1 VASES
6 RFPHLPQIPGSIEKS
21 RENTD
26 TDAHVINT
34 ATLVMGRRSMPQL
47 VNTPDALAGN
57 IPRTDT
63 PPPATVSTPATVPGP
78 AMAPAPSSTGTTL
91 GTGSGGV
98 LLNLVSAPTPSTPP
112 PRSRSVSRSVATAAS
127 DSVQTDNRES
137 TGRPNMEADEPLL
150 PPQPPFVTATRET
163 DRSASPSRSSHSAN
177 SEKRREKEKWW
188 LGRFGRDQDKHKE

>member
-1 VASES
+1 MASES
-6 RFPHLPQIPGSIEKS
+6 RFPNLPQTPRAIEKS

-26 TDAHVINT
+26 TDAHAINT

-63 PPPATVSTPATVPGP
+63 PPPATASTLATVPGP
-78 AMAPAPSSTGTTL
+78 AMAPAPRSTATAVA
-91 GTGSGGV
+91 TGSGGV
-98 LLNLVSAPTPSTPP
+98 LLNLVAAPTPSTPP

-127 DSVQTDNRES
+127 DSVQTINRDE
-137 TGRPNMEADEPLL
+137 GLERPSADADEPLI
-150 PPQPPFVTATRET
+150 PPQPPFVTKTREQ
-163 DRSASPSRSSHSAN
+163 DRSASPSRSSNSAN

-188 LGRFGRDQDKHKE
+188 LGRFGKDQDKE

>member
-1 VASES
+1 
-6 RFPHLPQIPGSIEKS
+6 
-21 RENTD
+21 
-26 TDAHVINT
+26 
-34 ATLVMGRRSMPQL
+34 MPQL

-78 AMAPAPSSTGTTL
+78 AMAPAPGSTGTTL

-127 DSVQTDNRES
+127 DSVQTINRDERLDHPS
-137 TGRPNMEADEPLL
+137 AEADEPLL
-150 PPQPPFVTATRET
+150 PPQPPFVTATRRQ

-188 LGRFGRDQDKHKE
+188 LGRFGKDQDKERNGFAGAREQEERTCTRAF